1 VQGNWWVGLSL
12 LHALFTLEHNAVCD
26 RLRAEYP
33 RWSDDQLF
41 EHARLVVAALLAKI
55 HTVEWTPAI
64 LGHPAIEVALRAN
77 WWGLQGERLNHL
89 FGRLTD
95 DEVFSGIVG
104 GSTDHFGVPYS
115 ITEEFV
121 AVYRMHPLIPDEY
134 SFRSLLD
141 NRLIVECNF
150 PDVADRHAR
159 ELLRQVPPVDALY
172 SFGTMYPGAMTL
184 HNFPNFLRERLEPDG
199 TLIDLAAVDILR
211 SRERG
216 VPRYNAFRRLVHR
229 RPVRTFS
236 EMTDNPIWAEQLR
249 RVYDNDVE
257 RVDLSVGLFA
267 EPLPSGFGFSD
278 TAFRIFVLMASRR
291 LNSDRFFT
299 TEFNERTYTKAGM
312 DWIADNNMTSVLLR
326 HFPELAPALHRLENA
341 FAPWNVAPPTPD
353 ARHYRHP
360 TVAPVPDA
368 YPLPVHRREG
378 RL

>member
-1 VQGNWWVGLSL
+1 
-12 LHALFTLEHNAVCD
+12 
-26 RLRAEYP
+26 
-33 RWSDDQLF
+33 
-41 EHARLVVAALLAKI
+41 
-55 HTVEWTPAI
+55 
-64 LGHPAIEVALRAN
+64 
-77 WWGLQGERLNHL
+77 
-89 FGRLTD
+89 
-95 DEVFSGIVG
+95 
-104 GSTDHFGVPYS
+104 
-115 ITEEFV
+115 
-121 AVYRMHPLIPDEY
+121 
-134 SFRSLLD
+134 
-141 NRLIVECNF
+141 
-150 PDVADRHAR
+150 
-159 ELLRQVPPVDALY
+159 
-172 SFGTMYPGAMTL
+172 
-184 HNFPNFLRERLEPDG
+184 
-199 TLIDLAAVDILR
+199 
-211 SRERG
+211 
-216 VPRYNAFRRLVHR
+216 
-229 RPVRTFS
+229 
-236 EMTDNPIWAEQLR
+236 
-249 RVYDNDVE
+249 VYDNDVE